1 MPENMSSIVLIVAMI
16 AIFYFLMIRP
26 EQKKKKKLA
35 EMRSG
40 LTAGDTVTTIGGVIG
55 KIVSMNDETVT
66 FETGED
72 RVRMQV
78 AKWAIST
85 VGKATEEPPK

>member
-1 MPENMSSIVLIVAMI
+1 MIVAMI

-35 EMRSG
+35 EMRSS
-40 LTAGDTVTTIGGVIG
+40 LSTGDTITTISGVIG
-55 KIVSMNDETVT
+55 KIVSLNDETVT

-72 RVRMQV
+72 RVRLQV

-85 VGKATEEPPK
+85 VGKATEEPAK